1 MRRRLVVFDWLGPG
15 SETLLDIVEETVGV
29 SVEDPGGALEGL
41 EAAVGL
47 VLEVV
52 AHPGDLVG
60 CVVVC
65 EMLVKELSVAVCGRE
80 VWENE

>member
-1 MRRRLVVFDWLGPG
+1 
-15 SETLLDIVEETVGV
+15 V

-65 EMLVKELSVAVCGRE
+65 EMLVKELSVAVFARE

>member
-1 MRRRLVVFDWLGPG
+1 
-15 SETLLDIVEETVGV
+15 V

-47 VLEVV
+47 VLEII

-65 EMLVKELSVAVCGRE
+65 RILVRGDGVGHR
-80 VWENE
+80 